1 MKKSCYF
8 SQFKEETYFIVLLYT
23 FPDIVSRLHEFLAT
37 FFGFVCSAECFAIV
51 FLIFFSF
58 SFSSVLLEGL
68 AKGIF
73 KLFPI
78 AASSTCD
85 QDRS

>member
-23 FPDIVSRLHEFLAT
+23 FPDIVSRLH
-37 FFGFVCSAECFAIV
+37 FGFVCSAECFAIV